1 MIQTINLVSLSK
13 VLMNVYWN
21 YRYKKRNVGTTD
33 TSSEIRSDVLKQYR
47 VQTLMSTIRRLYI
60 LYFYSNAY

>member
-1 MIQTINLVSLSK
+1 MSIGITGT
-13 VLMNVYWN
+13 
-21 YRYKKRNVGTTD
+21 RNVMLGLQIQVF
-33 TSSEIRSDVLKQYR
+33 EIRSDVLKQYR